1 MGCMVAVWD
10 SMLNIHKPAEQESF
24 KKPPW
29 QVVSRPI
36 SQLVVHG
43 NIQEHVP
50 ACRLVFPFH
59 IFCCDLIEL
68 KNIVWGLL
76 MVGFLC
82 TTLGNGVRPRSG
94 VSANHFYCVF
104 FRWFSKHWNMP
115 RICLCFSTM
124 YLGTGNLDG
133 LGVFGTAVCA
143 AALFS
148 ISPQGQHLAA

>member
-1 MGCMVAVWD
+1 
-10 SMLNIHKPAEQESF
+10 
-24 KKPPW
+24 
-29 QVVSRPI
+29 
-36 SQLVVHG
+36 
-43 NIQEHVP
+43 
-50 ACRLVFPFH
+50 
-59 IFCCDLIEL
+59 
-68 KNIVWGLL
+68 

-94 VSANHFYCVF
+94 VSANHSTVC
-104 FRWFSKHWNMP
+104 FSMILHWNLP

-148 ISPQGQHLAA
+148 ISPQGLGSIAQLSKLQVGYQRCTIRL